1 MLIKQR
7 MYLTADQKRLVEEG
21 HLDAAFLYSIPGRT
35 VADKDAKKYGIKNGY
50 LPKATKAVRR
60 AGDKAMKQAE
70 DKAAKKAPN
79 KGGLT
84 IIPETKRIK

>member
-1 MLIKQR
+1 MIIKQR

-35 VADKDAKKYGIKNGY
+35 VTDKDAKKYGIKNGY
-50 LPKATKAVRR
+50 LRKARKAVRR
-60 AGDKAMKQAE
+60 AGDKAAKQA
-70 DKAAKKAPN
+70 KNKAKKPDQDKG

-84 IIPETKRIK
+84 VTPLPDA